1 MKTALDVALSY
12 LSRRLL
18 TRIEMVQ
25 RLERKGYSPTDIE
38 NALERLT
45 EWGYLNDHEY
55 ALSYTRSKQ
64 ANYSKKRIEAELK
77 SKGIA
82 EEIVDAAL
90 QTSYLP
96 EQEELLCQKEARK
109 LWADESRRWENSY
122 QYKKSYAR
130 ISREVF
136 LRQKVGQK
144 LLQKGYSLEL
154 IYRILGEQ

>member
-1 MKTALDVALSY
+1 MRTVLDAALSY

-18 TRIEMVQ
+18 TRTEMIQ
-25 RLERKGYSPTDIE
+25 RLERKGYPTTDIE
-38 NALERLT
+38 NTLERLT

-55 ALSYTRSKQ
+55 ALSYIRSRQ
-64 ANYSKKRIEAELK
+64 SSYTKKRIEAELK
-77 SKGIA
+77 RKGID
-82 EEIVDAAL
+82 EELIDTAL
-90 QTSYLP
+90 RTSYSQ
-96 EQEELLCQKEARK
+96 EQEETLCQKEAQK
-109 LWADESRRWENSY
+109 IWSDESRRWENSY

-130 ISREVF
+130 LSREIF